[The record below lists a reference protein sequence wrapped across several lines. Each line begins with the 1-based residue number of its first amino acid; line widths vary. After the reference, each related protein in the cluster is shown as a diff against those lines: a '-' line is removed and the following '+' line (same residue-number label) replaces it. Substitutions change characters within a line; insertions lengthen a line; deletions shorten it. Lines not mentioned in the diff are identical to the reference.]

1 MPVHLRTDRGDLRLT
16 LTADGEVLD
25 TQLAATPQEANRVH
39 GIGQAHHRWVACQ
52 AVHYEEDKGTS
63 VALKNELKIGLWA
76 GDSVLMSKLV
86 VKPTDLSIAAIRN
99 QAVPFADLPD
109 VRYYTITGIR
119 DGEVKIEARLG
130 EGGPVWAWMPLEVGA
145 GLADSNSRTGQ
156 IIFVGGISMVAGGM
170 QADFLR
176 EMYRN
181 GNEEILK
188 TARTMM
194 SEGKTESEAA
204 RWVVEARN
212 NLKLAV
218 RNEGPGL
225 FKKLVEYRNNGKY
238 GNPIGP
244 SYEELR
250 AAGKADSAIIAGV
263 RDTSK
268 EFNAVG
274 GKMRLIGTVGEVV
287 GFALTATQNSP
298 EELPPLP
305 RTEKEQL
312 QIEAVRLR
320 LNIPAS
326 ANIDKHGHLK
336 KGSYLQIDT
345 FDPHAGDEMASETE
359 EILWAL
365 GVDITYHF
373 GGVTWTVPGRP
384 WW

>member
-1 MPVHLRTDRGDLRLT
+1 M
-16 LTADGEVLD
+16 
-25 TQLAATPQEANRVH
+25 
-39 GIGQAHHRWVACQ
+39 AHFFNPFRPYDE
-52 AVHYEEDKGTS
+52 HYEEGKGTS

-130 EGGPVWAWMPLEVGA
+130 EGGPVWAWMPLKVGA

-298 EELPPLP
+298 EELPPSAEN
-305 RTEKEQL
+305 REG
-312 QIEAVRLR
+312 AVTNRSRSSPSQHTRLR
-320 LNIPAS
+320 
-326 ANIDKHGHLK
+326 KH
-336 KGSYLQIDT
+336 
-345 FDPHAGDEMASETE
+345 
-359 EILWAL
+359 
-365 GVDITYHF
+365 
-373 GGVTWTVPGRP
+373 
-384 WW
+384 